1 MRGSWGQDYFS
12 DEFRGR
18 LPPVSNNAQHLLLY
32 VINAMEN
39 AHPNVTVKDLPP
51 SPVPSLSKRR
61 TETIFERGWGRD
73 MHMKSVNTSIP
84 KVAT

>member
-32 VINAMEN
+32 VFNVMEN
-39 AHPNVTVKDLPP
+39 AHYIRGNTVSVTWTEKRIPCPRPTKCVFYGN
-51 SPVPSLSKRR
+51 SL
-61 TETIFERGWGRD
+61 
-73 MHMKSVNTSIP
+73 TSGAFRISCF
-84 KVAT
+84 